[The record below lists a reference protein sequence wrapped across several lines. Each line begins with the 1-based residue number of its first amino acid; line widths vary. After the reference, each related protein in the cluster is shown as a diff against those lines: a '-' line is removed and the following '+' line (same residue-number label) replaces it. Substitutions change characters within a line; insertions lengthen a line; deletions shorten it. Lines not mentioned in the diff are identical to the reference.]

1 MSKISPALLSIPA
14 AAYLL
19 GSIPFGLLL
28 TRLFGGGDVRKSGS
42 GNIGATNVARVAGTL
57 PGILT
62 LLFDVAKGAA
72 AVWLAGRVSN
82 ESATWM
88 MIAALATLL
97 GHCFPIWLKFRGG
110 KGVATAAG
118 AFLVLCP
125 AALLGSVILFLL
137 VVFFWRYISLA
148 SISAADLYSLG
159 AASRAAADRHFWR
172 AGRGGDHHLQTRRQH
187 PAAGAR
193 RRAKIFLRQKERR
206 RVSRIAILGGG
217 SWGTALAIVLA
228 RARRKHDISLWIR
241 DPALAESVQR
251 DRENFSY
258 LPGHRLAPEISVTC
272 EIHDAISGAQILVG
286 AIPTAHARAVYST
299 AAKGASP
306 RAAFVSAAKGLEP
319 ATHKIGRAHV

>member
-1 MSKISPALLSIPA
+1 MSKILPALLSIPA

-28 TRLFGGGDVRKSGS
+28 TRLFAGGDVRKSGS

-137 VVFFWRYISLA
+137 VAFFWRYISLA
-148 SISAADLYSLG
+148 SISAAASMPLLIYILWAPHHAPPPIVTFG
-159 AASRAAADRHFWR
+159 ALAAA
-172 AGRGGDHHLQTRRQH
+172 G
-187 PAAGAR
+187 
-193 RRAKIFLRQKERR
+193 I
-206 RVSRIAILGGG
+206 IIY
-217 SWGTALAIVLA
+217 
-228 RARRKHDISLWIR
+228 KHDGNIQRLVQGEEPKFSFGKKR
-241 DPALAESVQR
+241 D
-251 DRENFSY
+251 
-258 LPGHRLAPEISVTC
+258 
-272 EIHDAISGAQILVG
+272 
-286 AIPTAHARAVYST
+286 
-299 AAKGASP
+299 AA
-306 RAAFVSAAKGLEP
+306 
-319 ATHKIGRAHV
+319 